1 MIQHYNIKRK
11 GEIVIITYSKET
23 EIHDQAKV
31 KVTKMGNIV
40 EVQYMARRNT
50 KQTIQ
55 RIDETS
61 YLVCGTGEVKQYE
74 NKSENRSQNINSLRK
89 TFRKLRGVIN
99 SNFEGLANELHII
112 LTYKENMQDTERFY
126 KDMQKFIR
134 QLRNELGR
142 EIKYILVVEP
152 QARGAW
158 HSHLLVS
165 ALDNKNLFL
174 DNNRVRE
181 MWGHGIIV
189 KTKSLKGID
198 NIGAYLSAYLSDI
211 ELEEG
216 QSVNAGEEVLEKI
229 IDGVPK
235 KVIKGGRLHFYPPG
249 MNLYRTS
256 RNIDRP
262 REYMTTYE
270 EAKSA
275 NGLATPV
282 YTQKIEVDKEDFK
295 NVIQYEQYNT
305 RRKTK

>member
-1 MIQHYNIKRK
+1 M
-11 GEIVIITYSKET
+11 IVIITYSKET
-23 EIHDQAKV
+23 EINGKAKV

-40 EVQYMARRNT
+40 EVQYMARRNDR
-50 KQTIQ
+50 QTIQ
-55 RIDETS
+55 RIDES
-61 YLVCGTGEVKQYE
+61 NYMVISSGEVKEYE

-99 SNFEGLANELHII
+99 SNFFGLSSELHII
-112 LTYKENMQDTERFY
+112 LTYAENMRDPERLY
-126 KDMQKFIR
+126 KDMKKFIR

-152 QARGAW
+152 QDRGAW

-181 MWGHGIIV
+181 MWGHGIVV

-216 QSVNAGEEVLEKI
+216 QSVNAGEEVLEKVI
-229 IDGVPK
+229 EGVPK

-256 RNIDRP
+256 RNIHRP

-282 YTQKIEVDKEDFK
+282 YTQKIEVNNEDFK
-295 NVIQYEQYNT
+295 NVIQYEQYNMI
-305 RRKTK
+305 RKSK